1 MSTYQRYFEKFS
13 ESYIGFTTLSVLGL
27 SILGSVAAMSVL
39 YNGNSLV
46 QMVQLFLVVASCMC
60 FNGAVL
66 AQQKPRVVF
75 NLLLSGTIICTVI
88 AIVNFLR

>member
-1 MSTYQRYFEKFS
+1 MSTYQKSFEKFT

-39 YNGNSLV
+39 LNGNSIG
-46 QMVQLFLVVASCMC
+46 QMIQLFLVVASCMC

-66 AQQKPRVVF
+66 AQQPPRIVF
-75 NLLLSGTIICTVI
+75 NLLLSGTFVCTAI
-88 AIVNFLR
+88 AIINFLN